1 MEEDPENADNE
12 GYRTK
17 TWNNYA
23 VYVKEV
29 QDWELKRRTRNCKKK
44 NQMDIPELNT
54 EITKMS
60 ISVVWPNTDEKI
72 IRKQDGIEYL
82 EKFTNRYRM
91 KIQKKV
97 NRDLWQGLTYVKLE
111 SQEEKRELS
120 WQDHRLQSIW
130 TP

>member
-1 MEEDPENADNE
+1 
-12 GYRTK
+12 
-17 TWNNYA
+17 
-23 VYVKEV
+23 
-29 QDWELKRRTRNCKKK
+29 
-44 NQMDIPELNT
+44 MDIPELNT

-97 NRDLWQGLTYVKLE
+97 NRDL
-111 SQEEKRELS
+111 
-120 WQDHRLQSIW
+120 
-130 TP
+130 